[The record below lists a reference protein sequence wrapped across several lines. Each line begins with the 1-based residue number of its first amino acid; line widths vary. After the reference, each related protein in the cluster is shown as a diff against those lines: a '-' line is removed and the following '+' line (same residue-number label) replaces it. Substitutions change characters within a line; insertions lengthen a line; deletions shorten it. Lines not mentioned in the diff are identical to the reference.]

1 MDFNMSD
8 AQKRSLLISLR
19 DSLESEIY
27 SMLVKMG
34 IDPDAFD
41 GSTGLESV
49 DGSFTGER
57 LRTRELLSALT
68 KVKEKLAET
77 E

>member
-1 MDFNMSD
+1 MEFNIPD
-8 AQKRSLLISLR
+8 AHKRTMLATVR
-19 DSLESEIY
+19 DGLESEIY

-34 IDPDAFD
+34 IDPDTFD

-57 LRTRELLSALT
+57 LRTKELLNALDR
-68 KVKEKLAET
+68 VKEKLAEI